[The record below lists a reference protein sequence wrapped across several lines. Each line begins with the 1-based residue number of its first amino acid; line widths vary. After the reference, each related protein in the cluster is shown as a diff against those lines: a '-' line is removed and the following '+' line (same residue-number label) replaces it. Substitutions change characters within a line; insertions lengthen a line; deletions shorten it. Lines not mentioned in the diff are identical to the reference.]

1 MTKLPATSCKLQTNK
16 GFTLLE
22 ILLVIAA
29 IAILAGIV
37 IVAINPGR
45 QLAQTRNAERRSE
58 VNQILNAIYQ
68 YAIDNSGTLS
78 ASITALAAATAT
90 EICDDATGCTGLVD
104 IHTTLVGTD
113 QRYLTAIPT
122 DPQCATTCAAGG
134 AGYTVSRSA
143 NNRITVA
150 SPDAELSETISVTR

>member
-1 MTKLPATSCKLQTNK
+1 MRK

-29 IAILAGIV
+29 IAILATIV

-68 YAIDNSGTLS
+68 YTIDNNGTLPS
-78 ASITALAAATAT
+78 TITTTAT
-90 EICDDATGCTGLVD
+90 EICDDATGCTSLID
-104 IHTTLVGTD
+104 LHTTLVGTD

-122 DPQCATTCAAGG
+122 DPQCTTTCAAGG
-134 AGYTVSRSA
+134 AGYTVIKSA

-150 SPDAELSETISVTR
+150 SPDAEISETISVTR

>member
-1 MTKLPATSCKLQTNK
+1 MHMRRDPRKRFAAQ

-45 QLAQTRNAERRSE
+45 QLSQTRNAERRSE
-58 VNQILNAIYQ
+58 VNQILNGIYQ
-68 YAIDNSGTLS
+68 YTIDNSGTLPSTITTS
-78 ASITALAAATAT
+78 AV
-90 EICDDATGCTGLVD
+90 EICDDATGCTSLID
-104 IHTTLVGTD
+104 LHTTLVGTD

-122 DPQCATTCAAGG
+122 DPQCATTCASGG
-134 AGYTVSRSA
+134 AGYTVIKSA

-150 SPDAELSETISVTR
+150 SPDAEISETISVTR

>member
-1 MTKLPATSCKLQTNK
+1 MSNQLKSDKLQAHS

-45 QLAQTRNAERRSE
+45 QLSQTRNTERRSE

-68 YAIDNSGTLS
+68 YTIDNSGTLP
-78 ASITALAAATAT
+78 ASITALTAATAT
-90 EICDDATGCTGLVD
+90 EICDDATGCTALVD
-104 IHTTLVGTD
+104 LHTTLVGTD
-113 QRYLTAIPT
+113 QRYVTAIPT
-122 DPQCATTCAAGG
+122 DPQCATTCASGG

-143 NNRITVA
+143 SNRITVA
-150 SPDAELSETISVTR
+150 SPDAEISETISVTR

>member
-1 MTKLPATSCKLQTNK
+1 MNSRSDRQ

-22 ILLVIAA
+22 ILLVVAA

-45 QLAQTRNAERRSE
+45 QLSQTRNAERRAE
-58 VNQILNAIYQ
+58 VIQLLNAIYQ
-68 YAIDNSGTLS
+68 YSIDNNGTLP
-78 ASITALAAATAT
+78 ASITVTAT
-90 EICDDATGCTGLVD
+90 EICDDATGCTGLID
-104 IHTTLVGTD
+104 LHTTLVSTD
-113 QRYLTAIPT
+113 QRYLTALPA

-134 AGYTVSRSA
+134 AGYTVVKSA
-143 NNRITVA
+143 NGRVTVA